1 MPSPW
6 WKASSSVCA
15 IIHQQIL
22 LHSHLNERITK
33 SASHPLSLRVHP
45 NRLHPGK
52 AGRNYSAE
60 HLFLKTCF
68 AVRTDCRHER
78 APCASF
84 RFLGIWA
91 TPEVISWP
99 HLTAPSL
106 TRLFHST
113 FHSLTEVWFQV
124 SRWGAWLEGKHVS
137 PTYRLWLHHY
147 ICCSIKSDMM
157 WTRPSDG
164 LLCILSCACIC

>member
-1 MPSPW
+1 MAFTITWSHPSWPSMAHLHCLRW
-6 WKASSSVCA
+6 LNIFFGRTVFTLPVKFQRTGWSQSFWLLTPLGVQTCCITVALQHSPLSVVQVLTTEQIFRWTITSHAVTMMKSSQWCEPCSVCA

-68 AVRTDCRHER
+68 AVKTDCR
-78 APCASF
+78 
-84 RFLGIWA
+84 L
-91 TPEVISWP
+91 
-99 HLTAPSL
+99 
-106 TRLFHST
+106 
-113 FHSLTEVWFQV
+113 
-124 SRWGAWLEGKHVS
+124 
-137 PTYRLWLHHY
+137 
-147 ICCSIKSDMM
+147 
-157 WTRPSDG
+157 
-164 LLCILSCACIC
+164 